1 MLDSFYHHRT
11 RQNLSLLKSTLI
23 SRPIKIFDPNSI
35 FPSSDSPFEDYH
47 SHPNPIPSYPKPK
60 YINAFF
66 KETSTYKQ
74 PPSSSP
80 MVKDI
85 NNPIKGMECSSIKRA
100 TQMQNK
106 MVENGFVSAT
116 TQISGNGEC
125 SSLLEASQMH
135 SREKHHKIGEIR
147 YQSGGQHQENYSND
161 RKSSIHKLHRMP
173 PLPLFRAPT
182 SQTEIYNSNGK
193 IPVTVTKSPATQTK
207 RLTELVYKQNIKPH
221 LTKEKSLP
229 ENNGKNVSSIRL
241 NNENMNSRVFSS
253 SCINNVSGE
262 KKFEKPVKTP
272 KIKAKSWVIFEENTE
287 KMLFSLKPRKSRE
300 IASLTKIMTCYLACY
315 FIEKFEMNPS
325 NHFVKV
331 PKAAVKLGGT
341 SAELER
347 GDSVSVKDLLYGMM
361 LPSGNDAAYCL
372 ANFFGKLAYIL
383 YQEEKI
389 RPFGRKKQ
397 KFSDIYREKWHGEFP
412 YKDFVKFFVCE
423 MNKTAR
429 NNGLLNT
436 IFNNPHGLPDSI
448 NKSAAEDIGKLS
460 ILSLKSKLFK
470 EIVNTKEYYCTIKG
484 RDQEIREMCWRNF
497 NELLNKGFNGI
508 KTGNTPTA
516 GPCFAGSFQ
525 KNDNN
530 LIIVVLKTRSEDARF
545 ADTFKLL
552 KWFLKSQNMNWNV
565 LK

>member
-1 MLDSFYHHRT
+1 MFDSFYHHRT

-23 SRPIKIFDPNSI
+23 SRPIKIFDPHSI
-35 FPSSDSPFEDYH
+35 FHSSDSPFENYH
-47 SHPNPIPSYPKPK
+47 SHTNQIPQFPKPK

-80 MVKDI
+80 RVQDI
-85 NNPIKGMECSSIKRA
+85 NNPIKGMECSSIK
-100 TQMQNK
+100 
-106 MVENGFVSAT
+106 GT
-116 TQISGNGEC
+116 TQIPNKTGQSGLVSNSTEMPYNGEF
-125 SSLLEASQMH
+125 SSLMEASQING
-135 SREKHHKIGEIR
+135 REQHQYHRMGEIR
-147 YQSGGQHQENYSND
+147 YKSGGQHQGNNCND
-161 RKSSIHKLHRMP
+161 RKSSLHKMQRMP

-182 SQTEIYNSNGK
+182 SQTEICNTTGK
-193 IPVTVTKSPATQTK
+193 ISMKSPDTPTKK
-207 RLTELVYKQNIKPH
+207 RLSEIVLKQNIKPN
-221 LTKEKSLP
+221 LVKEKSLP
-229 ENNGKNVSSIRL
+229 DNNGKNISTNRQ
-241 NNENMNSRVFSS
+241 NNESTNSRVFSS

-262 KKFEKPVKTP
+262 KKLAKPVKTP
-272 KIKAKSWVIFEENTE
+272 KIKAKSWVIFEEKTE

-300 IASLTKIMTCYLACY
+300 VASLTKIMTCYLACY

-331 PKAAVKLGGT
+331 SKAAVKLGGT

-372 ANFFGKLAYIL
+372 ANFFGKLAFIL

-397 KFSDIYREKWHGEFP
+397 KFSDIYREKWHGDFP

-429 NNGLLNT
+429 NNGLFNT
-436 IFNNPHGLPDSI
+436 IFNNPHGLSDSI
-448 NKSAAEDIGKLS
+448 NKSTAEDIGKLS

-484 RDQEIREMCWRNF
+484 RDQEIREICWRNS

-525 KNDNN
+525 KNGST
-530 LIIVVLKTRSEDARF
+530 LVIVVLKTKSEDARF
-545 ADTFKLL
+545 TDTFKLL